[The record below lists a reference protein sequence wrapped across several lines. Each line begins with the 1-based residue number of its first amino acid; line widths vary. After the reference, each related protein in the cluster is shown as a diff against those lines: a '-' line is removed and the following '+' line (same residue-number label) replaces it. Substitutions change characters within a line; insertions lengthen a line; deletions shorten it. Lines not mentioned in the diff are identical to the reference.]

1 MYLYNFIL
9 CALYYV
15 LVYLCITCPDALLR
29 RTQVDGNLA
38 DLQYLWIDLVTILPI
53 AIFMGRTGPHG
64 RLEPQQPEASLISK
78 SVIGSIGGQVAA
90 ALGCHSSL
98 CRVWAHPRH
107 ISHGARRVSPLC
119 ACPSRI

>member
-1 MYLYNFIL
+1 MCLVL
-9 CALYYV
+9 CASYYV
-15 LVYLCITCPDALLR
+15 LVYPYIAYPDALLR

-98 CRVWAHPRH
+98 CRVWAHPHH

-119 ACPSRI
+119 ACPSRM